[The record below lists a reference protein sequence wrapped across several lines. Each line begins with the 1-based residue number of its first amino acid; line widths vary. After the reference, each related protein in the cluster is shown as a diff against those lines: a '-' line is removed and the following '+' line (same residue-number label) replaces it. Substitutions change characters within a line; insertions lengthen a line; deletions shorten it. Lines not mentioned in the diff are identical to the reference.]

1 MALIMRQRLLIGGK
15 ILHKISEAELVSGRK
30 EPHSQLTIKLPKMKG
45 YDSKAFKKGDLVR
58 WWAWYEGYKESLE
71 FEGKV
76 VSISPKMPLEIV
88 CRDGMYDL
96 QLKTVNFNIDK
107 MTIPLIVNR
116 CISAENVIPKIDPTV
131 ASMRLS
137 YDILTAGK
145 RAAFVLHRLKKYGID
160 AFFRNSFL
168 IVQNPTRISAPKE
181 KKIFQLGHNVIK
193 DNLSTRENRP
203 IKVKLRSYNIDT
215 GRMQEAT
222 YTERGGEEL
231 VFDLDGISY
240 SELKKRAKEIY
251 HEIAGT
257 GLVGD
262 FETFGAPSVQHSEI
276 ITFKDPDD
284 KDRSKDIFVDKV
296 VKTWSAKNATFR
308 QIIHPAVVK
317 FKDAR

>member
-45 YDSKAFKKGDLVR
+45 YDNKAFKKGDLVR

-257 GLVGD
+257 GLVGE

>member
-15 ILHKISEAELVSGRK
+15 ILHKISEAELVSGRR

-71 FEGKV
+71 FEGKI

-107 MTIPLIVNR
+107 MTIPSIVNR
-116 CISAENVIPKIDPTV
+116 CISAEDVIPKIDPTIT
-131 ASMRLS
+131 SMRLS

-160 AFFRNSFL
+160 AFFRNNFL
-168 IVQNPTRISAPKE
+168 IVQNPTRISAPAE
-181 KKIFQLGHNVIK
+181 KKVFQIGHNVIK
-193 DNLSTRENRP
+193 DNLSTRESRP

-222 YTERGGEEL
+222 YTESGGEEL
-231 VFDLDGISY
+231 IFDLDGISL

-257 GLVGD
+257 GLVGE

-284 KDRSKDIFVDKV
+284 KLRSKDIFVEKV

-308 QIIHPAVVK
+308 QVIHTAVVK
-317 FKDAR
+317 FKDAV

>member
-1 MALIMRQRLLIGGK
+1 MALIMRQRLLIGDK

-45 YDSKAFKKGDLVR
+45 YDSKAFKKGDLVQ

-96 QLKTVNFNIDK
+96 QLGTVNFHINK
-107 MTIPLIVNR
+107 MTVSSLVNR
-116 CISAENVIPKIDPTV
+116 CVGGEVICKIDPAIANKLV
-131 ASMRLS
+131 GDDLA
-137 YDILTAGK
+137 AG
-145 RAAFVLHRLKKYGID
+145 RRVAFVLRRLAKQGID
-160 AFFRNSFL
+160 SFFRQGVL

-215 GRMQEAT
+215 GRMQETT
-222 YTERGGEEL
+222 YTERGGKEL

>member
-1 MALIMRQRLLIGGK
+1 MALIMRQRLLIGDK

-45 YDSKAFKKGDLVR
+45 YDSKAFKKGDLVQ

-71 FEGKV
+71 FEGKI

-96 QLKTVNFNIDK
+96 QLQTVNFHINK
-107 MTIPLIVNR
+107 MTVSSLVNR
-116 CISAENVIPKIDPTV
+116 CVGGEVICKIDPAIANKLV
-131 ASMRLS
+131 GDDLA
-137 YDILTAGK
+137 AG
-145 RAAFVLHRLKKYGID
+145 RRVAFVLRRLAKQGID
-160 AFFRNSFL
+160 SFFRRGVL

-276 ITFKDPDD
+276 ITFKDPND

-317 FKDAR
+317 FQDAR

>member
-1 MALIMRQRLLIGGK
+1 MRQRLQIGK
-15 ILHKISEAELVSGRK
+15 IVIHKIIEAELVSGRR
-30 EPHSQLTIKLPKMKG
+30 EPHSQLTIRLPKIKG
-45 YDSKAFKKGDLVR
+45 FNRDLIKKGDIVQ

-71 FEGKV
+71 FEGKI

-96 QLKTVNFNIDK
+96 QLKTVNFHINK
-107 MTIPLIVNR
+107 MTVSSLVNR
-116 CISAENVIPKIDPTV
+116 CVGGEVISKIDPAISNQLV
-131 ASMRLS
+131 GDDLA
-137 YDILTAGK
+137 AG
-145 RAAFVLHRLKKYGID
+145 RRVAFVLRRLAKQGID
-160 AFFRNSFL
+160 SFFRRGIL
-168 IVQNPTRISAPKE
+168 IVQNPTRISASAE
-181 KKIFQLGHNVIK
+181 KKVFQIGHNVIK
-193 DNLSTRENRP
+193 DNLSTRESRP

-222 YTERGGEEL
+222 YTESGGEEL
-231 VFDLDGISY
+231 IFDLDGISL

-257 GLVGD
+257 GLVGE

-284 KDRSKDIFVDKV
+284 KLRSKDIFVDKV

-308 QIIHPAVVK
+308 QVIHPAVVK
-317 FKDAR
+317 FKDAI

>member
-1 MALIMRQRLLIGGK
+1 MALIMRQRLQIGK
-15 ILHKISEAELVSGRK
+15 IVIHKIIEAELVSGRR
-30 EPHSQLTIKLPKMKG
+30 EPHSQLTIRLPKIKG
-45 YDSKAFKKGDLVR
+45 FNRDLIKKGDIVQ

-71 FEGKV
+71 FEGKI

-96 QLKTVNFNIDK
+96 QLKTVNFHINK
-107 MTIPLIVNR
+107 MTVSSLVNR
-116 CISAENVIPKIDPTV
+116 CVGGEVISKIDPAISNQLV
-131 ASMRLS
+131 GDDLA
-137 YDILTAGK
+137 AG
-145 RAAFVLHRLKKYGID
+145 RRVAFVLRRLAKQGID
-160 AFFRNSFL
+160 SFFRRGIL
-168 IVQNPTRISAPKE
+168 IVQNPTRISASAE
-181 KKIFQLGHNVIK
+181 KKVFQIGHNVIK
-193 DNLSTRENRP
+193 DNLSTRESRP

-222 YTERGGEEL
+222 YTESGGEEL
-231 VFDLDGISY
+231 IFDLDGISL

-257 GLVGD
+257 GLVGE

-284 KDRSKDIFVDKV
+284 KLRSKDIFVDKV

-308 QIIHPAVVK
+308 QVIHPAVVK
-317 FKDAR
+317 FKDAI

>member
-15 ILHKISEAELVSGRK
+15 ILHKISEAELISGRK
-30 EPHSQLTIKLPKMKG
+30 EPHSQLTIRLPKMKG
-45 YDSKAFKKGDLVR
+45 YDNKAFKKGDLVR
-58 WWAWYEGYKESLE
+58 WWTWYEGYKEALE
-71 FEGKV
+71 FEGKI

-88 CRDGMYDL
+88 CRDNMYDL

-107 MTIPLIVNR
+107 MTIPSIVNR
-116 CISAENVIPKIDPTV
+116 CISAENVIPKIDPAI
-131 ASMRLS
+131 ASVRLS
-137 YDILTAGK
+137 YDILTAGR

-168 IVQNPTRISAPKE
+168 VVQNPTKISAPEK

-193 DNLSTRENRP
+193 DNLSTRENRS

-222 YTERGGEEL
+222 FTEHGGEEL
-231 VFDLDGISY
+231 IFDLDGISY
-240 SELKKRAKEIY
+240 SELQKRAEEIY

-262 FETFGAPSVQHSEI
+262 FETFGAPSIQHSEI
-276 ITFKDPDD
+276 IKFVDPDD
-284 KDRSKDIFVDKV
+284 KERSKDIFVDKV

-308 QIIHPAVVK
+308 QVIYPAVVK
-317 FKDAR
+317 FKGAK

>member
-96 QLKTVNFNIDK
+96 QLKTVNFHINK
-107 MTIPLIVNR
+107 MTVGSLVNR
-116 CISAENVIPKIDPTV
+116 CVGGEVNCNVDPAIANELV
-131 ASMRLS
+131 GDDLA
-137 YDILTAGK
+137 AG
-145 RAAFVLHRLKKYGID
+145 RRVAFVLRRLAKQGID
-160 AFFRNSFL
+160 SFFRRGVL

-215 GRMQEAT
+215 GRIQEAT
-222 YTERGGEEL
+222 FTEHGGEEL

-276 ITFKDPDD
+276 ITFKDPND

-308 QIIHPAVVK
+308 QVIHTAVVK

>member
-15 ILHKISEAELVSGRK
+15 ILHKISEAELISGRK
-30 EPHSQLTIKLPKMKG
+30 EPHAQLTIRLPKMKG

-71 FEGKV
+71 FEGKI

-88 CRDGMYDL
+88 CRDNMYDL

-107 MTIPLIVNR
+107 MTIPSIVNR
-116 CISAENVIPKIDPTV
+116 CISAEDVIPKIDPTI
-131 ASMRLS
+131 ASIRLS

-168 IVQNPTRISAPKE
+168 VVQNPTKIPAPA
-181 KKIFQLGHNVIK
+181 KKKVFQLGHNVIK
-193 DNLSTRENRP
+193 DNLSTRESRP
-203 IKVKLRSYNIDT
+203 IQVKLRSYNIDT
-215 GRMQEAT
+215 GKMQEAT
-222 YTERGGEEL
+222 YTENGGEEL
-231 VFDLDGISY
+231 IFDLDGISF
-240 SELKKRAKEIY
+240 SELKKRAEEIY

-257 GLVGD
+257 GLVGE
-262 FETFGAPSVQHSEI
+262 FETFGVPSVQHSEI

-284 KDRSKDIFVDKV
+284 KARSKDVFVDKV
-296 VKTWSAKNATFR
+296 IKTWSAKNATFR
-308 QIIHPAVVK
+308 QVIHPAVVK
-317 FKDAR
+317 FKDAV

>member
-15 ILHKISEAELVSGRK
+15 ILHKISEAELISGRK

-45 YDSKAFKKGDLVR
+45 YDNKAFKKGDLVR

-71 FEGKV
+71 FEGKI

-107 MTIPLIVNR
+107 MTIPSIVNR
-116 CISAENVIPKIDPTV
+116 CISAENVIPKIDLAI
-131 ASMRLS
+131 ASIRLS
-137 YDILTAGK
+137 YDILTAG
-145 RAAFVLHRLKKYGID
+145 RRSAFVLHRLKKYGID

-168 IVQNPTRISAPKE
+168 VVQNPTKISAPKE

-203 IKVKLRSYNIDT
+203 VKVKLRSYNIDT

-222 YTERGGEEL
+222 YTETGGEEL
-231 VFDLDGISY
+231 IFDLDGISY
-240 SELKKRAKEIY
+240 SELKKRAEEIY

-257 GLVGD
+257 GLVGE

-276 ITFKDPDD
+276 ITFVDPDD
-284 KDRSKDIFVDKV
+284 KARSKDIFVDKV

-308 QIIHPAVVK
+308 QVIHPAVVK
-317 FKDAR
+317 FKDAV

>member
-1 MALIMRQRLLIGGK
+1 MALIMKQRLLIGGK

-45 YDSKAFKKGDLVR
+45 YDNKAFKKGDLVQ

-96 QLKTVNFNIDK
+96 QLQTVNFHINK
-107 MTIPLIVNR
+107 MTVGSLVNR
-116 CISAENVIPKIDPTV
+116 STRGEVICKIDPAIANELV
-131 ASMRLS
+131 GDDLA
-137 YDILTAGK
+137 AG
-145 RAAFVLHRLKKYGID
+145 RRVAFVLRRLAKQGID
-160 AFFRNSFL
+160 SFFRRGVL

-215 GRMQEAT
+215 GRIQEAT
-222 YTERGGEEL
+222 FTEHGGEEL

-276 ITFKDPDD
+276 ITFKDPND
-284 KDRSKDIFVDKV
+284 KDRSKNIFVDKV

-308 QIIHPAVVK
+308 QVIHTAVVK

>member
-222 YTERGGEEL
+222 YTETGGEEL
-231 VFDLDGISY
+231 IFDLDGISY
-240 SELKKRAKEIY
+240 SELKKRAEEIY

-308 QIIHPAVVK
+308 QVIHTAVVK
-317 FKDAR
+317 FKDAL